1 MGVLCFNEGRGGG
14 CFSDG
19 GGASFLSEVARP
31 IFK

>member
-1 MGVLCFNEGRGGG
+1 MGVLCFNEGGG